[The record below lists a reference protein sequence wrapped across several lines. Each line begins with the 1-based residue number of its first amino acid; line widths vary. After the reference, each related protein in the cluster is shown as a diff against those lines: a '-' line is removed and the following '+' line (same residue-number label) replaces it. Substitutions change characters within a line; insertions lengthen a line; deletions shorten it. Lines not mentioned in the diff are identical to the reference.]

1 MLHVLPSLG
10 LEVEACC
17 ISDRISAHEISVTLP
32 PHLPPRTHTPKKK
45 TKKEMNP
52 LLVIIT
58 TSFMST
64 LAKDNLFPYI

>member
-10 LEVEACC
+10 LEIEACC

-45 TKKEMNP
+45 KKG
-52 LLVIIT
+52 
-58 TSFMST
+58 
-64 LAKDNLFPYI
+64 K